1 MRQLILKRREDRRL
15 RAGHLWIFSNEVDV
29 KQSSLTEF
37 APGEAA
43 RVLDSAGQSL
53 GTAYVNPASLICARL
68 VSRQDN
74 TPLDGALLRQR
85 LHKALALRAG
95 LFDQPYYRLCHGEGD
110 FLPGLVVDR
119 YGDVLAV
126 QMSTAGMEACRDV
139 LLEELAQLL
148 RPSCIA
154 LRNDIAARQLENL
167 PQYNETALGTAPDF
181 LDIPENGATF
191 RVPFAEGQKTGWF
204 FDQRRN
210 RAEAARYAKGRRVL
224 DAFCYAGG
232 FGVAAAVGGAASV
245 TFMDA
250 SRQALDASL
259 RNLGSNT
266 SCSPM
271 QGEIIHGDALQELAK
286 LREQI
291 RQGERP
297 PFGLVSIDPPAFIKR
312 RKDAATGLAA
322 YRKINALALDL
333 LDVTAENE
341 QGGVLVTS
349 SCSHHLEAA
358 ALLQCVHM
366 AAAKRGL
373 HSQILW
379 QGTQGPDHPIHACMP
394 ETAYL
399 KCLVA
404 RFWR

>member
-1 MRQLILKRREDRRL
+1 MRELILKKREERRL

-29 KQSSLTEF
+29 KQTPLTDF
-37 APGEAA
+37 TPGESA
-43 RVLDSAGQSL
+43 RVLDAGGNVL

-85 LHKALALRAG
+85 LQRALHLREK
-95 LFDQPYYRLCHGEGD
+95 LFERPYYRLCHGEGD

-126 QMSTAGMEACRDV
+126 QMSTAGVEACRDS
-139 LLEELAQLL
+139 LLEELTQLL
-148 RPSCIA
+148 SPSCIA
-154 LRNDIAARQLENL
+154 LRNDIGTRQLENL
-167 PQYNETALGTAPDF
+167 PQVNEDALGTSPAF

-191 RVPFAEGQKTGWF
+191 HVPFAEGQKTGWF

-210 RAEAARYAKGRRVL
+210 RAEAARYAKGQRVL

-232 FGVAAAVGGAASV
+232 FGVTAAMNGAASV
-245 TFMDA
+245 TFMDSSRPALEA
-250 SRQALDASL
+250 SMS
-259 RNLGSNT
+259 NLGSNAA
-266 SCSPM
+266 CP
-271 QGEIIHGDALQELAK
+271 GDVIHGDALQELTK
-286 LREQI
+286 LRDQI

-312 RKDAATGLAA
+312 RKDEATGLAA
-322 YRKINALALDL
+322 YRKINAQALDL
-333 LDVTAENE
+333 LDLTGED
-341 QGGVLVTS
+341 GGVLVTS
-349 SCSHHLEAA
+349 SCSHHLEAP
-358 ALLQCVHM
+358 ALLNCVQL

>member
-1 MRQLILKRREDRRL
+1 MRELILKRREDRRL
-15 RAGHLWIFSNEVDV
+15 RGGHLWIFSNEVDV
-29 KQSSLTEF
+29 KQSPITDF
-37 APGEAA
+37 APGE
-43 RVLDSAGQSL
+43 SACVKDASGNVI

-68 VSRQDN
+68 VSRQEN

-85 LHKALALRAG
+85 LQKALALRET
-95 LFDQPYYRLCHGEGD
+95 LFDAPYYRLCHGEGD

-119 YGDVLAV
+119 YNDVLAV
-126 QMSTAGMEACRDV
+126 QMSTAGMEAARNA
-139 LLEELAQLL
+139 LLEELTALL
-148 RPSCIA
+148 HPSCIT
-154 LRNDIAARQLENL
+154 LRNDIGIRQLENL
-167 PQYNETALGTAPDF
+167 PLLTEDVLGTSPAF

-210 RAEAARYAKGRRVL
+210 RAEAARYAKGQHVL

-232 FGVAAAVGGAASV
+232 FGVVAAVNGAKSV
-245 TFMDA
+245 TFLDS
-250 SRQALDASL
+250 SRPALDASL
-259 RNLGSNT
+259 SNLANNVAGD
-266 SCSPM
+266 SCN
-271 QGEIIHGDALQELAK
+271 GEAIHGDALQELTT
-286 LREQI
+286 LRDQI
-291 RQGERP
+291 RQEERP

-312 RKDAATGLAA
+312 RKDAGTGLAA
-322 YRKINALALDL
+322 YRKINGQALDL
-333 LDVTAENE
+333 LDLSGE
-341 QGGVLVTS
+341 GGVLVTS
-349 SCSHHLEAA
+349 SCSHHLETE
-358 ALLQCVHM
+358 ALLQCVQL

-379 QGTQGPDHPIHACMP
+379 QGTQGPDHPIHAAMP

>member
-1 MRQLILKRREDRRL
+1 MQNIVLKRREDRRL
-15 RAGHLWIFSNEVDV
+15 RGGHLWIFSNEVDV
-29 KQSSLTEF
+29 KSSPLTAF

-43 RVLDSAGQSL
+43 RVLDAGGTVL

-68 VSRQDN
+68 VSRKAD

-85 LHKALALRAG
+85 LRTALSLRES
-95 LFDQPYYRLCHGEGD
+95 LFDAPYYRLCHGEGD

-119 YGDVLAV
+119 YDDVLAV
-126 QMSTAGMEACRDV
+126 QMSTAGMDVCREA
-139 LLEELAQLL
+139 LLEELTALCKP
-148 RPSCIA
+148 RCIA
-154 LRNDIAARQLENL
+154 LRNDIGARELENL
-167 PQYNETALGTAPDF
+167 PRVNEDALGVSPSH
-181 LDIPENGATF
+181 LEVPENGAVF

-210 RAEAARYAKGRRVL
+210 RAEAARYAKGHRVL

-232 FGVAAAVGGAASV
+232 FGVVAAVQGAASV

-250 SRQALDASL
+250 SRTALDSASENL
-259 RNLGSNT
+259 ARNAGS
-266 SCSPM
+266 CA
-271 QGEIIHGDALQELAK
+271 GEAVHGDAMQELGR
-286 LREQI
+286 LRTEI
-291 RQGERP
+291 REGQRQ

-333 LDVTAENE
+333 LDVSGEA
-341 QGGVLVTS
+341 GGILVTS
-349 SCSHHLEAA
+349 SCSHHLEAE
-358 ALLQCVHM
+358 ALRQCVQL

-373 HSQILW
+373 HGQWLW
-379 QGTQGPDHPIHACMP
+379 QGTQGPDHPIHVAMP

>member
-1 MRQLILKRREDRRL
+1 MRELILKKREDRRL
-15 RAGHLWIFSNEVDV
+15 RGGHLWIFSNEVDV
-29 KQSSLTEF
+29 KQTPLTDF
-37 APGEAA
+37 IPGEAA
-43 RVLDSAGQSL
+43 RVLDAGGAVL

-85 LHKALALRAG
+85 LQRALTLREA
-95 LFDQPYYRLCHGEGD
+95 LFDKPYYRLCHGEGD

-126 QMSTAGMEACRDV
+126 QMSTAGMEACRDA
-139 LLEELAQLL
+139 LLEELTQLL
-148 RPSCIA
+148 SPSCIA
-154 LRNDIAARQLENL
+154 LRNDIGARQLENL
-167 PQYNETALGTAPDF
+167 PQINEDALGTSPAF

-204 FDQRRN
+204 FDQRCN
-210 RAEAARYAKGRRVL
+210 RAEAARYAKGQRVL

-232 FGVAAAVGGAASV
+232 FGVAAAVNGAASV
-245 TFMDA
+245 TFMDS
-250 SRQALDASL
+250 SRPALDASMH
-259 RNLGSNT
+259 NLSSNAT
-266 SCSPM
+266 CA
-271 QGEIIHGDALQELAK
+271 GEAVHGDAMQELAK
-286 LREQI
+286 LRDQI
-291 RQGERP
+291 RQGDRH

-333 LDVTAENE
+333 LDLTGEE
-341 QGGVLVTS
+341 GGVLVTS
-349 SCSHHLEAA
+349 SCSHHLEAS
-358 ALLQCVHM
+358 ALLHGVQL
-366 AAAKRGL
+366 AAGKRGL
-373 HSQILW
+373 HGQILW
-379 QGTQGPDHPIHACMP
+379 QGTQGPDHPVHACMP

-404 RFWR
+404 RFWC